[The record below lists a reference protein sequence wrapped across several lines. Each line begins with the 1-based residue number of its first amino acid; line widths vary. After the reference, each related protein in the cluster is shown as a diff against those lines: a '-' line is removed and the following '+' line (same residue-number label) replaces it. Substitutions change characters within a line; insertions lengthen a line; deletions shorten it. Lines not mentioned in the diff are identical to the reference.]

1 MKSPSRIRG
10 LAVAIAALLT
20 IAACTSSSS
29 SPPPKAVS
37 AKSAADVGGMDG
49 LIAAAKAEGLL
60 NVIGLPPD
68 WANYGAIITGFTSKY
83 GIKVNSTDPAAFGQ
97 DEVDAVGK
105 LGTSSQAPDVLDL
118 GMKVALDNSSLFA
131 PYQVA
136 NWGDISISQK
146 DPGGLWYQDYGG
158 HIAIGYDS
166 SKVPEITDISD
177 LLGIQFH
184 GRIALTG
191 DPSKADPTR
200 ADAALNGV
208 LMASIATGGSLDDVS
223 KGVEFFHLLKAK
235 GNLAPVLATTANV
248 KSRATSVAFEWDY
261 NSQLHLND
269 VSTWKMF
276 VPPTATLGLY
286 YAQAIN
292 KRAPHPAAARLWEE
306 YLYSDEGQNLF
317 LRGGKRPV
325 LEAAMKAKGTLDIAA
340 AQDLP
345 LVTGTPVFPSPD
357 QLASAASYIASH
369 WSRV

>member
-325 LEAAMKAKGTLDIAA
+325 LESAMKAKGTLDIAA

>member
-1 MKSPSRIRG
+1 MRSLFRARG
-10 LAVAIAALLT
+10 HAAAIAALLM
-20 IAACTSSSS
+20 IAACTTSGG
-29 SPPPKAVS
+29 SPTVNAGS

-49 LIAAAKAEGLL
+49 LIAAAKAEGQL
-60 NVIGLPPD
+60 NTIGLPPD
-68 WANYGAIITGFTSKY
+68 WANFVAIITGFTSKY

-191 DPSKADPTR
+191 DPSKADPTK

-208 LMASIATGGSLDDVS
+208 LMASLANGGSLDDVS
-223 KGVEFFHLLKAK
+223 KGVDFFHLLKLK
-235 GNLAPVLATTANV
+235 GNLAPGAATAATV
-248 KSRATSVAFEWDY
+248 KSGTTSVVLEWDY
-261 NSQLHLND
+261 LSQSHLGD
-269 VSTWKMF
+269 VPTWKIF
-276 VPPTATLGLY
+276 IPPTATLGLY

-292 KRAPHPAAARLWEE
+292 KSAPHPAAARLWEE

-317 LRGGKRPV
+317 LRGGKRP
-325 LEAAMKAKGTLDIAA
+325 
-340 AQDLP
+340 
-345 LVTGTPVFPSPD
+345 
-357 QLASAASYIASH
+357 
-369 WSRV
+369 